1 MKWPWIKR
9 SFLERELRY
18 KEELFD
24 LSQKAILEGYTR
36 LQAYVTKLESL
47 IDLERERYE
56 AERRRADRL
65 QDTLST
71 QAGLPPATETVLGER
86 ALADAAATEEGKK
99 MARQMKELFS
109 EQTGVL
115 HDELGFELPPQLK
128 DGVEAMMKRMD

>member
-1 MKWPWIKR
+1 MKWPWISR
-9 SFLERELRY
+9 TRFEREMLHNEEVSGLR
-18 KEELFD
+18 EQANLAELSR
-24 LSQKAILEGYTR
+24 LRAYILKLEG
-36 LQAYVTKLESL
+36 L

-86 ALADAAATEEGKK
+86 ALADAAAAEEGKK

-128 DGVEAMMKRMD
+128 EGVEAMMKRME